1 MLEAG
6 SIEDRL
12 DPERSLM
19 YPQASAEKALLD
31 WLYLAQSPRSTLTA
45 PALHDVDL
53 EELDN
58 AKLNRL
64 AKAMELQQTL
74 SAWQR
79 GKLPTKPAKLPT
91 RVLGPSP
98 AN

>member
-12 DPERSLM
+12 DLERGLM
-19 YPQASAEKALLD
+19 HPQASSEKALLD

-45 PALHDVDL
+45 PASHDIDL

-74 SAWQR
+74 SAWRR
-79 GKLPTKPAKLPT
+79 GKLPAKPAKLPT
-91 RVLGPSP
+91 RVRGSSP

>member
-12 DPERSLM
+12 DLERSLTH
-19 YPQASAEKALLD
+19 PHASAEKALLD
-31 WLYLAQSPRSTLTA
+31 WLYLARSSRSTLSA
-45 PALHDVDL
+45 PALNDVDF

-58 AKLNRL
+58 AKLKRL

-74 SAWQR
+74 SAWRR
-79 GKLPTKPAKLPT
+79 GKFPTKPAKLPT

-98 AN
+98 TH

>member
-12 DPERSLM
+12 DLERSLM
-19 YPQASAEKALLD
+19 HPQASAEKALLD

-74 SAWQR
+74 SAWRR

-91 RVLGPSP
+91 RVLGPSS